1 MYAILTYSAIRG
13 IVNVG
18 DFIQSLAAKQFL
30 PHTDILLDRERLSAY
45 DGPSVNAIMNGWYM
59 TNPKFWPPAE
69 QINPLFVSFHINHT
83 VERQMLS
90 PKSIAYLKR
99 HENP

>member
-30 PHTDILLDRERLSAY
+30 PHTDIFWT
-45 DGPSVNAIMNGWYM
+45 GNGF
-59 TNPKFWPPAE
+59 P
-69 QINPLFVSFHINHT
+69 HT
-83 VERQMLS
+83 TVL
-90 PKSIAYLKR
+90 P
-99 HENP
+99 